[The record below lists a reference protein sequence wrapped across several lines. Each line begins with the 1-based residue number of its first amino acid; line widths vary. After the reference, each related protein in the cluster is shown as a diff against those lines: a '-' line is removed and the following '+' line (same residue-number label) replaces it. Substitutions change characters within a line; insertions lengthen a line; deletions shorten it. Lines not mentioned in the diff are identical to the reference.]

1 MKLFLH
7 VPLFVIVLII
17 YNIALLA
24 NRDSFKPEAAPVK
37 PSQEQ
42 TVPAATPAPAAATA
56 QPAPAEPA
64 STAAQPVPA
73 GETPATEAV
82 PAAAQAP
89 QPPAPIAAT
98 AGHPLD
104 RTLFHITLLS
114 GAKMP
119 VTIHEF
125 LLILAVF
132 FLYIELFKSTRTA
145 NATIVEHVL
154 SLLVFMAFFVEL
166 LVFRPAGTPAFL
178 IMTLLSFL
186 DVIAGFTITISTARR
201 DFGAG
206 AHATAAS

>member
-7 VPLFVIVLII
+7 VPLFVIVLIV

-24 NRDSFKPEAAPVK
+24 NRDSFKPEAAPPVQ
-37 PSQEQ
+37 PGAEQ
-42 TVPAATPAPAAATA
+42 AAPAPAADAVQPAPTEPASAAA
-56 QPAPAEPA
+56 QPA
-64 STAAQPVPA
+64 
-73 GETPATEAV
+73 

-98 AGHPLD
+98 ADHPLD
-104 RTLFHITLLS
+104 RTMFSISLPS

-119 VTIHEF
+119 VSAHEF
-125 LLILAVF
+125 LLVLAVF
-132 FLYIELFKSTRTA
+132 FLYVELFKSTRTA

-166 LVFRPAGTPAFL
+166 IVFRPAGTPTFL

-206 AHATAAS
+206 AHAAAAS